1 MLEFKGE
8 DLGRSRAEH
17 TIIYEAISRGDAMRA
32 EMVMREHANA
42 TLDYDRLFV
51 GQDDV
56 DQSIISVNAKPSS

>member
-1 MLEFKGE
+1 MSIGH
-8 DLGRSRAEH
+8 AQH

-51 GQDDV
+51 GQDAV